1 MPKWSELASSAAKP
15 VMVSSSAAEADPTP
29 TDPPPP
35 PSDAGPPLRTL
46 LPPPPPSV
54 VLTLDEL
61 TAMTK
66 KQNLGGKAACQ
77 WQRTLRD
84 ECIAAEKTLVDI
96 THNTDYNWRALLRSA
111 APGFAKEVVGAGVVR
126 VSFRLLENQR
136 DSNYSNIDGHGRHVF
151 EILRAD
157 SSAIRL
163 HYHKSGR
170 VDDPEYVPAGTVAL
184 PGAPQLTTIDGDA
197 PQPAGASSGAAQPAA
212 APDPVQRMIFTREH
226 LRDTAASRDKIG
238 RAQASAALQTL
249 IHKYDRNGGSGAVD
263 ITDGS
268 GFDWL
273 RWLAQIEGAYDIMR
287 DGVHRV
293 YATRWNENDKP
304 LEAVFCY
311 GDGTFTRVP
320 PGQTHY
326 TPGRHH
332 ERFVHSATED
342 WRTMPIFANARVADE
357 SWLPMRSNLWS

>member
-15 VMVSSSAAEADPTP
+15 VMVSSSAADADPTP
-29 TDPPPP
+29 TAPPPP

-46 LPPPPPSV
+46 SPPPPPLV

-96 THNTDYNWRALLRSA
+96 THNTDYNWRAVLRSA

-170 VDDPEYVPAGTVAL
+170 VDDPEYVPAGAVAL
-184 PGAPQLTTIDGDA
+184 PGAPQLTTIDGDV

-249 IHKYDRNGGSGAVD
+249 IQYYDRNGGSGAVD

-273 RWLAQIEGAYDIMR
+273 RWLAQKTI
-287 DGVHRV
+287 
-293 YATRWNENDKP
+293 N
-304 LEAVFCY
+304 L
-311 GDGTFTRVP
+311 
-320 PGQTHY
+320 QT
-326 TPGRHH
+326 TNLQKLS
-332 ERFVHSATED
+332 SATATEHSRGCLQD
-342 WRTMPIFANARVADE
+342 RPITHLGGTTKDSFTARRKTGAQCLYSPTRE
-357 SWLPMRSNLWS
+357 